1 MDKSNGYEEIASI
14 FIPGR
19 GSAHSGI
26 GASTMTE
33 WSRVLPE
40 GATVLDLGCG
50 TGVPISQVLMRRGL
64 QVYGVDASPS
74 MVAAFR
80 ARFPGVPVQCAS
92 VEESDFFGR
101 TFDAV
106 VAWGLFF
113 LLDPE
118 VQRRLIAKIG
128 PALNSGGWLLFTAH
142 REFLSWN
149 DAMTDRASVSL
160 GYEAYR
166 EAIEAAGMMIVETR
180 LDEGENHYYISR
192 KQ

>member
-26 GASTMTE
+26 GASTMAE

-74 MVAAFR
+74 MIGAFR

-92 VEESDFFGR
+92 VEESDLFGR

-113 LLDPE
+113 LLDPG

-128 PALNSGGWLLFTAH
+128 PVLNSGGWLLFTAH

-166 EAIEAAGMMIVETR
+166 EAIEAAGMTIVETR

-192 KQ
+192 KL